1 MKQSHLKVIRIL
13 PSDKTETANSK
24 NSFWQSIT
32 NKHSMRK
39 IDTRAVPLLHKP
51 LESHREL
58 YENSN
63 VIWDKNR
70 YRVSSNKCP
79 CTVLG
84 QFPREKLLPNPK
96 TNANSNP
103 NLNRGQL
110 SGCPLYAYLILKL

>member
-1 MKQSHLKVIRIL
+1 
-13 PSDKTETANSK
+13 
-24 NSFWQSIT
+24 
-32 NKHSMRK
+32 MRK

-84 QFPREKLLPNPK
+84 QFPREKLLPNSK

-110 SGCPLYAYLILKL
+110 SECPLYAYLLLKL